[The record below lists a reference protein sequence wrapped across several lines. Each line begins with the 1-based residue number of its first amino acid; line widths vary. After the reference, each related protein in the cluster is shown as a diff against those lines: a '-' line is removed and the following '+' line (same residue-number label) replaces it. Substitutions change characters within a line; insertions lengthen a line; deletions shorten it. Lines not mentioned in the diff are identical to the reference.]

1 MEGGYQVMSNT
12 VDSRV
17 VEMRF
22 DNQQFESNVKTSMST
37 LDKLKSSLSLTGISN
52 GLTSINEAAKRLNF
66 DPIGNGIEF
75 IKLKFSMLD
84 SLVINT
90 FNRISNSIITTGKNL
105 VSAFTIDPVK
115 TGLQE
120 YETQINA
127 VQTILANTESKGST
141 LQDVNR
147 ALNELNAYA
156 DKTIYNF
163 TEMTRNIG
171 TFTAA
176 GLDLK
181 TSVSA
186 IQGIAN
192 VAAVSGS
199 TSQQASTAMYQ
210 LSQALSSGTVKLQDW
225 NSVVNA
231 GMGGQVLQDALKE
244 TSRECVNVAK
254 NVNAMSAAEQEAYR
268 VSHGYTEDQLKNI
281 KEYAFNVDELIE
293 VNGSFRESLT
303 TGWITADVL
312 ARTLNK
318 FTKTGAVEYISEMT
332 GASITSVQELQNLG
346 DKVGWDSKQ
355 VKELALSITN
365 GNEAMAE
372 NVISTGRMASTAE
385 DAATKVKTFS
395 QLMDTLKEAAQSGW
409 TQTWQLIIGDF
420 GEAKELFTS
429 VSDTL
434 GAIIGESANARN
446 ELLSGGLSTG
456 WKQLLNAGINDA
468 EKFEEIVKD
477 VARTHSINIDGMID
491 SEHDFQDALK
501 NGWLTTQMLEESI
514 RKYGKELEGLSI
526 EELKAKGYTLEDAQA
541 YAKLKEELDN
551 GSLSLDDFRMKIMRS
566 SGREN
571 IIEGLKNSFEALMA
585 ILKPIGDAFRQVFP
599 PATAEQLYSITEKFL
614 EFTKT
619 LKPTSY
625 QLVKLG
631 ETFRGIF
638 SVFDIAFT
646 VIKQL
651 GSAIFNIL
659 GNFKGFGTSVLE
671 VTASIGDWLFNLR
684 NSVKETD
691 IFGGAVEKING
702 FLQSIIEKFKNVTG
716 YVENFKKGL
725 SNFSNGEALKSASI
739 FEKIGIAVGKIG
751 NFLKNVIVGIKDFGS
766 SIASNIKFGKFEG
779 FIDILQNV
787 WTTVQ
792 KICGSVVDALVG
804 MLRNGDIKAA
814 LDTFN
819 SSVIGVILLKV
830 KDMLK
835 IEGIADTL
843 SGGFLDQIKSVFSGL
858 TGMFDSVQQSLQAWQ
873 QNLQADTLTKIA
885 SAIGILALSLV
896 AIAAIEPEKL
906 TNAIIGITTL
916 FGELVGSMAI
926 FNKMETFDK
935 SFGTASTTMIKL
947 SASVLVL
954 SFALAKI
961 GSLSVEEIAKGLVGV
976 TILLGELVGVSILLS
991 KYGGK
996 VKKCGMQMILMAVSM
1011 EIFADACSKFGNLS
1025 WESIFKGVS
1034 GIGIILLEFVGFQ
1047 KLLSMIKPK
1056 KMLSSA
1062 LSLVLIG
1069 SAMEIFA
1076 DVCSKLGAMEVGEL
1090 AKASMAM
1097 AVILAIAAGFG
1108 LLAGLSSG
1116 MMASS
1121 AALLIMSAGLEV
1133 MADVCSKLGAMDWE
1147 SLGKAGVAITG
1158 ILALA
1163 AGFGLLAGLAP
1174 GMITSAAAL
1183 LIMAGALAILA
1194 PVMETLGNMQ
1204 WEGIL
1209 KGLVGIAGVF
1219 AVLGVA
1225 GLLLQPLVPTILALG
1240 AAVTLLGVGCLACG
1254 AGVMLLSAGLTAL
1267 LVGAGAGVSALI
1279 AVIVEIIALIP
1290 LIVTKVGEALILLL
1304 ELLGNSGETICKVVV
1319 QIGLALIQA
1328 LEQLLGPLLELVLHA
1343 IVEILRVIAE
1353 NIQPIVEY
1361 VIDIVIGII
1370 EAVRNKIPEVVQ
1382 VVGDLLDAIL
1392 LGIVQAAG
1400 RIVQAGIDLVIN
1412 LIDGLA
1418 IGIEENV
1425 PRIKEALDHLG
1436 SAMLNAFCEFFGI
1449 HSPSTVFAE
1458 VGGNLVQGLINGV
1471 GEFISNA
1478 VSKIKELCTNMV
1490 DTIKNKISEFKT
1502 KGAEIITNIQ
1512 NGIKSKTTEVVT
1524 NMKNFAENL
1533 KNAVKNKVSEFKTIG
1548 TNIIDGLKNGIKDAG
1563 NKAVEAAKTVSSS
1576 IKEKVEK
1583 FFDINSPSKVFHKI
1597 GEYLCRGL
1605 ADGMTD
1611 TSKKAENAAENM
1623 SKSVTKIS
1631 EKTLE
1636 ATYSNMNFLSNTMN
1650 YGSGAMEAYL
1660 KNYGKFTDSI
1670 DDNNEVIKNAST
1682 LVANYGA
1689 YLYEHSDAYKTDMD
1703 KLRECN
1709 DELEKLANEKAEIE
1723 QEMYSSKE
1731 PEKYASKIE
1740 SVNDRI
1746 NTATQKLD
1754 DQMTAITDH
1763 IMEAYDKVH
1772 DKIADTVKS
1781 AIDIMST
1788 DLSTGVNLLKDVDE
1802 DDDKG
1807 ILGNMRAEL
1816 DSVKS
1821 WRSELEQLKD
1831 SGLCEGLLK
1840 QLEELGPQGASKV
1853 KDFLQ
1858 LTADELSMANEMYAE
1873 NLKLSAD
1880 TFIIN
1885 QANSMAEQIDWAEGI
1900 RELLSK
1906 GFDQGIIQAIGDAGQ
1921 KNGQKY
1927 LEAFL
1932 SMSKED
1938 VEKVNEQYAQ
1948 TLVLPDAVA
1957 DDIVATYIKAGE
1969 QSTNGYANS
1978 IVDNATLVEAA
1989 FSTVNGNVVENGK
2002 EDTYVG
2008 FNVIGMYG
2016 MEGWADGILKNK
2028 KAVLGAGST
2037 VANELVNNVRSDLDI
2052 NSPSRV
2058 FKQIGTYV
2066 DEGFANGITGSGY
2079 KVKNSISTITTGV
2092 ISNAKNMITSIND
2105 VMQKKRMNTPLI
2117 SPIINMDGIDR
2128 GAKLKV
2134 STSIGSVISDPVQSM
2149 SDMMFKMQ
2157 NSIEKSNEIVSSSM
2171 DKVRAEILDWKSNDN
2186 NKEISLYVDSKKMA
2200 STLARPMSKQFNVMS
2215 KRGI

>member
-66 DPIGNGIEF
+66 DPIGNGIES

-127 VQTILANTESKGST
+127 IQTILANTESKGST

-147 ALNELNAYA
+147 ALNELNLYA

-199 TSQQASTAMYQ
+199 TSEQASRAMYQ
-210 LSQALSSGTVKLQDW
+210 LSQALSSGTVKLMDW

-244 TSRECVNVAK
+244 TSRECVKVAK

-268 VSHGYTEDQLKNI
+268 ISHGYTEDQLKNI

-332 GASITSVQELQNLG
+332 GASITSIQELQNLG
-346 DKVGWDSKQ
+346 DKIGWDSKQ
-355 VKELALSITN
+355 VKDLALSIAN

-372 NVISTGRMASTAE
+372 NVVNTGRMASTAE
-385 DAATKVKTFS
+385 DAATKVKTFT

-420 GEAKELFTS
+420 GEAKALFTS
-429 VSDTL
+429 ISDTI

-468 EKFEEIVKD
+468 EKFEEIVKG

-551 GSLSLDDFRMKIMRS
+551 GSLSLEDFRMKIMRS
-566 SGREN
+566 SGRDN

-651 GSAIFNIL
+651 GSAIINIL
-659 GNFKGFGTSVLE
+659 GNFKGFGTYVLE
-671 VTASIGDWLFNLR
+671 ATASIGDWLFNLR

-702 FLQSIIEKFKNVTG
+702 FLQKVIEKFKNVTG

-766 SIASNIKFGKFEG
+766 SIASNIEFGKFEG

-835 IEGIADTL
+835 IENIADTL

-873 QNLQADTLTKIA
+873 QNLQADTLMKIA
-885 SAIGILALSLV
+885 SAIGILALSLA

-926 FNKMETFDK
+926 FNKMGTFDK

-947 SASVLVL
+947 SAAVLVL
-954 SFALAKI
+954 SLALSKI

-976 TILLGELVGVSILLS
+976 TILLGELVGVSIILS

-996 VKKCGMQMILMAVSM
+996 VQKCGMQMILMAVSM

-1076 DVCSKLGAMEVGEL
+1076 DVCSKLW
-1090 AKASMAM
+1090 K
-1097 AVILAIAAGFG
+1097 
-1108 LLAGLSSG
+1108 
-1116 MMASS
+1116 
-1121 AALLIMSAGLEV
+1121 LE
-1133 MADVCSKLGAMDWE
+1133 
-1147 SLGKAGVAITG
+1147 
-1158 ILALA
+1158 
-1163 AGFGLLAGLAP
+1163 
-1174 GMITSAAAL
+1174 
-1183 LIMAGALAILA
+1183 
-1194 PVMETLGNMQ
+1194 N
-1204 WEGIL
+1204 
-1209 KGLVGIAGVF
+1209 
-1219 AVLGVA
+1219 
-1225 GLLLQPLVPTILALG
+1225 
-1240 AAVTLLGVGCLACG
+1240 
-1254 AGVMLLSAGLTAL
+1254 
-1267 LVGAGAGVSALI
+1267 
-1279 AVIVEIIALIP
+1279 
-1290 LIVTKVGEALILLL
+1290 
-1304 ELLGNSGETICKVVV
+1304 
-1319 QIGLALIQA
+1319 
-1328 LEQLLGPLLELVLHA
+1328 
-1343 IVEILRVIAE
+1343 
-1353 NIQPIVEY
+1353 
-1361 VIDIVIGII
+1361 
-1370 EAVRNKIPEVVQ
+1370 
-1382 VVGDLLDAIL
+1382 
-1392 LGIVQAAG
+1392 
-1400 RIVQAGIDLVIN
+1400 
-1412 LIDGLA
+1412 
-1418 IGIEENV
+1418 
-1425 PRIKEALDHLG
+1425 
-1436 SAMLNAFCEFFGI
+1436 
-1449 HSPSTVFAE
+1449 
-1458 VGGNLVQGLINGV
+1458 
-1471 GEFISNA
+1471 
-1478 VSKIKELCTNMV
+1478 
-1490 DTIKNKISEFKT
+1490 
-1502 KGAEIITNIQ
+1502 
-1512 NGIKSKTTEVVT
+1512 
-1524 NMKNFAENL
+1524 
-1533 KNAVKNKVSEFKTIG
+1533 
-1548 TNIIDGLKNGIKDAG
+1548 
-1563 NKAVEAAKTVSSS
+1563 
-1576 IKEKVEK
+1576 
-1583 FFDINSPSKVFHKI
+1583 
-1597 GEYLCRGL
+1597 
-1605 ADGMTD
+1605 
-1611 TSKKAENAAENM
+1611 
-1623 SKSVTKIS
+1623 
-1631 EKTLE
+1631 
-1636 ATYSNMNFLSNTMN
+1636 
-1650 YGSGAMEAYL
+1650 
-1660 KNYGKFTDSI
+1660 
-1670 DDNNEVIKNAST
+1670 
-1682 LVANYGA
+1682 
-1689 YLYEHSDAYKTDMD
+1689 
-1703 KLRECN
+1703 
-1709 DELEKLANEKAEIE
+1709 
-1723 QEMYSSKE
+1723 
-1731 PEKYASKIE
+1731 
-1740 SVNDRI
+1740 
-1746 NTATQKLD
+1746 
-1754 DQMTAITDH
+1754 
-1763 IMEAYDKVH
+1763 
-1772 DKIADTVKS
+1772 
-1781 AIDIMST
+1781 
-1788 DLSTGVNLLKDVDE
+1788 
-1802 DDDKG
+1802 
-1807 ILGNMRAEL
+1807 
-1816 DSVKS
+1816 
-1821 WRSELEQLKD
+1821 
-1831 SGLCEGLLK
+1831 
-1840 QLEELGPQGASKV
+1840 
-1853 KDFLQ
+1853 
-1858 LTADELSMANEMYAE
+1858 
-1873 NLKLSAD
+1873 
-1880 TFIIN
+1880 
-1885 QANSMAEQIDWAEGI
+1885 
-1900 RELLSK
+1900 
-1906 GFDQGIIQAIGDAGQ
+1906 
-1921 KNGQKY
+1921 
-1927 LEAFL
+1927 
-1932 SMSKED
+1932 
-1938 VEKVNEQYAQ
+1938 
-1948 TLVLPDAVA
+1948 
-1957 DDIVATYIKAGE
+1957 
-1969 QSTNGYANS
+1969 
-1978 IVDNATLVEAA
+1978 
-1989 FSTVNGNVVENGK
+1989 
-2002 EDTYVG
+2002 
-2008 FNVIGMYG
+2008 
-2016 MEGWADGILKNK
+2016 
-2028 KAVLGAGST
+2028 
-2037 VANELVNNVRSDLDI
+2037 
-2052 NSPSRV
+2052 
-2058 FKQIGTYV
+2058 
-2066 DEGFANGITGSGY
+2066 
-2079 KVKNSISTITTGV
+2079 
-2092 ISNAKNMITSIND
+2092 
-2105 VMQKKRMNTPLI
+2105 
-2117 SPIINMDGIDR
+2117 
-2128 GAKLKV
+2128 
-2134 STSIGSVISDPVQSM
+2134 
-2149 SDMMFKMQ
+2149 
-2157 NSIEKSNEIVSSSM
+2157 
-2171 DKVRAEILDWKSNDN
+2171 
-2186 NKEISLYVDSKKMA
+2186 
-2200 STLARPMSKQFNVMS
+2200 
-2215 KRGI
+2215 